1 MTQITDYGAPKQVLG
16 FITNKVA
23 LGAVISGD
31 GVVADSTGKKII
43 PAGTPVGGTD
53 SMLENEQAVLKPV
66 NDDTV
71 QGVLEFPVDVTA
83 GNSDGTV
90 IVNGYINENRLP
102 DGVTIAD
109 DVKTALKGQ
118 VTFFKRNK

>member
-31 GVVADSTGKKII
+31 GVAADATGKKII
-43 PAGTPVGGTD
+43 PAGTPVGGAD

-66 NDDTV
+66 SDDTV